1 MARKPWWAV
10 LGKKSDPGA
19 LADQECV
26 PCKGGVPPLS
36 EEEFAPLLA
45 QLEGW
50 EVRDGLR
57 LWKSCKFKN
66 FVEALDFVNRVG
78 QVAEE
83 QGHHPDLH
91 LYWGRVDVELT
102 THKISGL
109 SSSDFVMAAKIDRV
123 ATGGAA
129 S

>member
-1 MARKPWWAV
+1 MAGKPWWAV
-10 LGKKSDPGA
+10 LGKQSDPGA

-36 EEEFAPLLA
+36 EEEYAPLLA

-57 LWKSCKFKN
+57 LDKSYRFKD
-66 FVEALDFVNRVG
+66 FAEALDFVNRVG
-78 QVAEE
+78 RVAEE
-83 QGHHPDLH
+83 HGHHPDLH

-102 THKISGL
+102 THKIKGL
-109 SSSDFVMAAKIDRV
+109 SSADFVMAAKIDRV
-123 ATGGAA
+123 AGAA
-129 S
+129 AAG

>member
-1 MARKPWWAV
+1 MAREPWWTV

-36 EEEFAPLLA
+36 EEEYSPLLA
-45 QLEGW
+45 QLDGW

-57 LWKSCKFKN
+57 LWKSYKFKD
-66 FVEALDFVNRVG
+66 FIEALGFVNRVG
-78 QVAEE
+78 RIAEE

-102 THKISGL
+102 THKIKGL

-123 ATGGAA
+123 AAGALA
-129 S
+129 G

>member
-1 MARKPWWAV
+1 MARKPWWTV

-36 EEEFAPLLA
+36 EDEYAPLLA
-45 QLEGW
+45 QLHGW

-57 LWKSCKFKN
+57 LWKSFKFKD
-66 FVEALDFVNRVG
+66 FAEALDFVNRVG
-78 QVAEE
+78 RVAEE

-102 THKISGL
+102 THKIKGL
-109 SSSDFVMAAKIDRV
+109 SSADFVMAAKIDR
-123 ATGGAA
+123 AAGAPPV
-129 S
+129 

>member
-1 MARKPWWAV
+1 MARKPWWVV
-10 LGKKSDPGA
+10 LGKKSDPGV

-26 PCKGGVPPLS
+26 PCKGGVLPLS
-36 EEEFAPLLA
+36 EEEYAPLLA

-57 LWKSCKFKN
+57 LRKSYKFKD

-78 QVAEE
+78 RVAEE

-102 THKISGL
+102 THKINGL
-109 SSSDFVMAAKIDRV
+109 SSGDFVMAAKIDRV
-123 ATGGAA
+123 ATGAAA

>member
-1 MARKPWWAV
+1 MARKPWWTV

-26 PCKGGVPPLS
+26 PCRGGVPPLS
-36 EEEFAPLLA
+36 EDEYAPLLA

-57 LWKSCKFKN
+57 LWKSFKFRD
-66 FVEALDFVNRVG
+66 FAEALDFVNRVG
-78 QVAEE
+78 RVAEE

-102 THKISGL
+102 THKIKGL
-109 SSSDFVMAAKIDRV
+109 SSADFVMAAKIDRV
-123 ATGGAA
+123 AAGAPA
-129 S
+129 G